1 MQSHILAASAFH
13 RVRSDETIKELRKH
27 SKNANWWYNFF
38 CWKKIFLP
46 GGPKKSDPKRC
57 LHICVQGF
65 LHRWL
70 LLFLAIWLARGQFKL
85 SFDIFQLEFEA
96 RKLCVS
102 RSALNK
108 LLKIITFLM
117 KIFLLWTVERNIF
130 FFRSRT
136 YHFYSSNVFSHLFR
150 VRSIFPIEKICK
162 TADLTIIL
170 RS

>member
-1 MQSHILAASAFH
+1 MTVHKHYNCQHTYFLQSHILAASAFH

-38 CWKKIFLP
+38 GWKKFFLP
-46 GGPKKSDPKRC
+46 GGPKKRDPKRC

-130 FFRSRT
+130 F
-136 YHFYSSNVFSHLFR
+136 
-150 VRSIFPIEKICK
+150 
-162 TADLTIIL
+162 
-170 RS
+170 